1 MRLLATY
8 QFYFLVLRIE
18 VSQELVLVSN
28 QMREGGMAVT
38 SVVYESCWILIE
50 KLFFLLTP

>member
-28 QMREGGMAVT
+28 QMREGGREGGDLRGVRIM
-38 SVVYESCWILIE
+38 LD
-50 KLFFLLTP
+50 FN